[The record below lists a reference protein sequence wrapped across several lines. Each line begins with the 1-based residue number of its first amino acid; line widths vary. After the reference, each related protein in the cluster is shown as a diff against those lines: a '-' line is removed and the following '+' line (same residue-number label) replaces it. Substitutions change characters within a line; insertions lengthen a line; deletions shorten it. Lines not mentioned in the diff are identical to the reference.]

1 MTSHPPDADCRIVE
15 LRQYTLHP
23 GQRDLLVDLFE
34 REFVEPQEAAG
45 MAVMGQFR
53 DLADADR
60 FTWLRGFPSM
70 PARQAGLEAFYG
82 GPAWL
87 AHRDAANATM
97 ADSDNVLLLRPAWPG
112 SGISMRGRARA
123 AQGSAAAPA
132 GLLDAR
138 IFYLRQP
145 AGDALLDLCR
155 GTLGPLLARAGA
167 EVLGWYATEAA
178 PNNFPRLPVRE
189 GEPVLAAFAMF
200 GGQAAADEFIRGG
213 FWEHEAHPL
222 LAPWLARPAEQLR
235 LAPTARS
242 AIHA

>member
-1 MTSHPPDADCRIVE
+1 MTSHPTDADFPIVE
-15 LRQYTLHP
+15 LRQYLLRP
-23 GQRDLLVDLFE
+23 GQRELLVDLFE
-34 REFVEPQEAAG
+34 REFVEPQEADG

-53 DLADADR
+53 DLDNADR

-70 PARQAGLEAFYG
+70 PARQAGLDAFYG
-82 GPAWL
+82 GPVWQ

-112 SGISMRGRARA
+112 SGISMRGRVRA
-123 AQGSAAAPA
+123 AQGSATAPA
-132 GLLDAR
+132 GQLDAR
-138 IFYLRQP
+138 IFHLREP

-167 EVLGWYATEAA
+167 DVLGWYATEAS

-189 GEPVLAAFAMF
+189 GEQVLAAFAMF
-200 GGQAAADEFIRGG
+200 ADPAACDAFARGG
-213 FWEHEAHPL
+213 AWGREAQPL
-222 LAPWLARPAEQLR
+222 LDRWLARPTHHLR